1 MEEKKLKYRLYV
13 FVVITAFMVFA
24 TAGLGVESPIS
35 PTPGSPVSNPT
46 MPQSSLSPV
55 GSGLTPTKD
64 YSYGAGGKRIVTG
77 NIPGGREF
85 RHPGGIVPYRSEAE
99 FLFSDFELATSF
111 GSNSLN
117 SFIRRSASV
126 GFPDP
131 GLSLNQPYYLPSRA
145 VKRGYEPGF
154 VLPKAPSPAG
164 TRDFAPAP
172 EPISDNQYIYG
183 QQRPLSR
190 SMEELEDIILR
201 EIELQ
206 KLARQEEEPLQED
219 KELAEIEELESYL
232 AQQFRKTTE
241 EKEKPSDEIPELEK
255 PIEPEKPLE
264 PTTQE
269 DTESEEQPEDFYEQ
283 LRREQERVE
292 EEDADILGA
301 DKGDET
307 EDKAKGK
314 SKLEL
319 KVGEKYE
326 LGEVDHAKAAAIRG
340 SHKTFKDWAE
350 AKFKEYVKAAEE
362 FLKEGK
368 YYKAADAYTLA
379 SIYEPE
385 NALAY
390 GGKALALFAAG
401 EYMSSSYF
409 LERAITLS
417 PEYAQQKI
425 DLAAMLVDQKIDLA
439 AMLVD
444 RDMIENHIIEMATW
458 QQQNKSHELAFLMAF
473 IFYQNNNIPAA
484 KVAVTLAF
492 EKMKLNPAFKSL
504 VQAINSADQKTR

>member
-24 TAGLGVESPIS
+24 TAGLGVESPIG

-55 GSGLTPTKD
+55 GSELIPTNQ
-64 YSYGAGGKRIVTG
+64 YSDGAEGNRIVTG
-77 NIPGGREF
+77 NVPGDRAF

-99 FLFSDFELATSF
+99 FLFSDFELANSF
-111 GSNSLN
+111 GSGSLN
-117 SFIRRSASV
+117 SFVRRSAGV
-126 GFPDP
+126 GYPDS
-131 GLSLNQPYYLPSRA
+131 GLSLNQPYYLPSRT

-154 VLPKAPSPAG
+154 VLPKVPFPGG
-164 TRDFAPAP
+164 TGDFAPAP
-172 EPISDNQYIYG
+172 GPTSDSQYIYG

-190 SMEELEDIILR
+190 SMEELEDIISR

-206 KLARQEEEPLQED
+206 KLTRQEEEPLAED

-232 AQQFRKTTE
+232 AQQFRETSE
-241 EKEKPSDEIPELEK
+241 EKEKLSDETV
-255 PIEPEKPLE
+255 EPEKPLE

-269 DTESEEQPEDFYEQ
+269 DTESEEQPEDFYER
-283 LRREQERVE
+283 LRAEQAKVE
-292 EEDADILGA
+292 EEDADIFGA

-314 SKLEL
+314 SELEL
-319 KVGEKYE
+319 KAGEKLE

-340 SHKTFKDWAE
+340 SHKTFKDWAA
-350 AKFKEYVKAAEE
+350 AKFAEYVKAAEE

-425 DLAAMLVDQKIDLA
+425 DLAAMLVD
-439 AMLVD
+439 
-444 RDMIENHIIEMATW
+444 RDMIENNTIEMATW
-458 QQQNKSHELAFLMAF
+458 QQRSESHELAFLMAY
-473 IFYQNNNIPAA
+473 IFYQRNLIPAA
-484 KVAVTLAF
+484 KVAATLAF
-492 EKMKLNPAFKSL
+492 EKMKFNPAMKSL
-504 VQAINSADQKTR
+504 VQAINSADLKTR

>member
-1 MEEKKLKYRLYV
+1 MKEKKLKYRLCV
-13 FVVITAFMVFA
+13 FVVITAFLVFA
-24 TAGLGVESPIS
+24 TAGLGVESPIG
-35 PTPGSPVSNPT
+35 PPPESPVSNPT
-46 MPQSSLSPV
+46 MPQSSLSPT
-55 GSGLTPTKD
+55 GSELIPTKD
-64 YSYGAGGKRIVTG
+64 YSYGAKGNRIVTG

-85 RHPGGIVPYRSEAE
+85 RHPYGIVPYSSGAE
-99 FLFSDFELATSF
+99 FHFSDFKLASNF
-111 GSNSLN
+111 GSGPLN
-117 SFIRRSASV
+117 SFIRHSAGV
-126 GFPDP
+126 GYPDAD
-131 GLSLNQPYYLPSRA
+131 LRLNRPYNLPSQTVTSLR
-145 VKRGYEPGF
+145 REYESGLFPPKETFPGDT
-154 VLPKAPSPAG
+154 G
-164 TRDFAPAP
+164 DFAPAP
-172 EPISDNQYIYG
+172 EFISDSQYLYG

-190 SMEELEDIILR
+190 SMKELEDIISR

-206 KLARQEEEPLQED
+206 KLTRQEEEPLQED
-219 KELAEIEELESYL
+219 KELAEIEKLESYL

-241 EKEKPSDEIPELEK
+241 EKEKLSDETV
-255 PIEPEKPLE
+255 EPEKPLE
-264 PTTQE
+264 PTSQE

-283 LRREQERVE
+283 LRREQERIE
-292 EEDADILGA
+292 EEDADIFGA

-314 SKLEL
+314 SELEL
-319 KVGEKYE
+319 KVGEKFE

-340 SHKTFKDWAE
+340 SHKTFKDWAA
-350 AKFKEYVKAAEE
+350 AKFEEYVKAAEE

-417 PEYAQQKI
+417 PEYAQRKI
-425 DLAAMLVDQKIDLA
+425 DLV

-458 QQQNKSHELAFLMAF
+458 QQQSKSPELAFLMAF

-484 KVAVTLAF
+484 KVAATLAF

-504 VQAINSADQKTR
+504 IQTINSADLKTR

>member
-1 MEEKKLKYRLYV
+1 MEEKKLKHRLCV

-24 TAGLGVESPIS
+24 TAGLGIESPIG

-46 MPQSSLSPV
+46 IPQSSLSPA
-55 GSGLTPTKD
+55 GSELIPARD
-64 YSYGAGGKRIVTG
+64 YSDGAQGNRIVTG
-77 NIPGGREF
+77 NVPGGIRF
-85 RHPGGIVPYRSEAE
+85 RHPNGIVPYNSGTD
-99 FLFSDFELATSF
+99 FYPSDFELANSF
-111 GSNSLN
+111 GSGSLN
-117 SFIRRSASV
+117 SFIRRSA
-126 GFPDP
+126 GMGYPDA
-131 GLSLNQPYYLPSRA
+131 SLRIGQPPYYLPLQR
-145 VKRGYEPGF
+145 VTPQRHGYESGLFPPEVTFPG
-154 VLPKAPSPAG
+154 G
-164 TRDFAPAP
+164 TGDFAPAP
-172 EPISDNQYIYG
+172 EPISDSQYLYG

-190 SMEELEDIILR
+190 NMKELEDIISQ

-206 KLARQEEEPLQED
+206 KLTRQEEEPLEVD
-219 KELAEIEELESYL
+219 KELAEIEELEYYL
-232 AQQFRKTTE
+232 AQQFRKTEE
-241 EKEKPSDEIPELEK
+241 EKDKPSDEIEELEK

-283 LRREQERVE
+283 LRQEQERVE
-292 EEDADILGA
+292 EEDADILGT

-314 SKLEL
+314 SELEL
-319 KVGEKYE
+319 KFGEKLE

-340 SHKTFKDWAE
+340 SHKTFKDWAA

-379 SIYEPE
+379 SVYEPE

-409 LERAITLS
+409 LERALTLS

-425 DLAAMLVDQKIDLA
+425 NLA

-458 QQQNKSHELAFLMAF
+458 QQRSKSHRLAFLMAF

-492 EKMKLNPAFKSL
+492 EKMKFNPALKSL
-504 VQAINSADQKTR
+504 IQAINIAEQKAR